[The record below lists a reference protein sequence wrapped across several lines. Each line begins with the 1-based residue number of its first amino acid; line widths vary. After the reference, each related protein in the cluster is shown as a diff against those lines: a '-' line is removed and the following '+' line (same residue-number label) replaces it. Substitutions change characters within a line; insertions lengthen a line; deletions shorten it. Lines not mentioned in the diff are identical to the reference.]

1 MVTNVWLSEP
11 FRSDNCGK
19 WLLMFG
25 YRYNNLLGLT
35 GVVNGY

>member
-1 MVTNVWLSEP
+1 MVTNVWISEP
-11 FRSDNCGK
+11 FRPDRCGK

-25 YRYNNLLGLT
+25 YQNLLGLT